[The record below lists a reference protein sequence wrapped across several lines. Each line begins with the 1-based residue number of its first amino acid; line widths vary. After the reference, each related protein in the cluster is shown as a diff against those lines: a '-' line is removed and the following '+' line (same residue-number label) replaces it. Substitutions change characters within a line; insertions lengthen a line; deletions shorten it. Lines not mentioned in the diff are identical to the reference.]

1 MNDPTHHVISALPGW
16 SAAQTMRYN
25 KRAAL
30 IWHPIIAW
38 TIRHQMDNYVIA
50 HSALPVIA
58 GGSSSSQGLWA
69 YRRPD
74 GKFQCGDVLFDS
86 EGALMDHF
94 AN

>member
-25 KRAAL
+25 KHAAL

-38 TIRHQMDNYVIA
+38 TIRQQMDHYVIA

-58 GGSSSSQGLWA
+58 GGSSSSQGSGPIGGRMGNSSA
-69 YRRPD
+69 ATFSSTPKAR
-74 GKFQCGDVLFDS
+74 
-86 EGALMDHF
+86 
-94 AN
+94 